1 MNRSIFDSTSEKKIF
16 SRLKTYWSKYV
27 DIFTQIPVKSV
38 IGYDQVKQFSN
49 SDNALDFLLK
59 TSFDFV
65 ICELGTGIP
74 ILVIEFD
81 GLSGGFSA
89 EGIYFIKDIPKNDSF
104 RKLKMETKLTICER
118 FNVPMIVVSY
128 NESDVLPE
136 SGDHISILDAIIG
149 DSLEKHLHKKNYR
162 KNLELLT
169 EEYQYGGQQSFEM
182 KTIEIDTIYEQYNP
196 IKQKIKQI
204 TKEFL
209 VWPMQIVFP
218 VQEDDWLVG
227 RFDLDWGHTILNGSL
242 STKKLISIDL
252 KIRKVGVFNSDCI
265 FLFNTIGEYCL
276 ARNTERELGNDK
288 KKWQYKIDSTKF
300 SK

>member
-1 MNRSIFDSTSEKKIF
+1 
-16 SRLKTYWSKYV
+16 
-27 DIFTQIPVKSV
+27 
-38 IGYDQVKQFSN
+38 
-49 SDNALDFLLK
+49 
-59 TSFDFV
+59 
-65 ICELGTGIP
+65 
-74 ILVIEFD
+74 
-81 GLSGGFSA
+81 
-89 EGIYFIKDIPKNDSF
+89 
-104 RKLKMETKLTICER
+104 METKLTICER
-118 FNVPMIVVSY
+118 FNVPMVVVSY

-136 SGDHISILDAIIG
+136 SGDYISILDAIIG
-149 DSLEKHLHKKNYR
+149 DSLEKHLHKNNYN
-162 KNLELLT
+162 KNLQLLT
-169 EEYQYGGQQSFEM
+169 EEYEYGGQESFEM

-196 IKQKIKQI
+196 IKQKIKEI

-276 ARNTERELGNDK
+276 ARKTERELGNDK